1 MRPYE
6 FFNENIKK
14 KYLEEKKKMEK
25 IDEMRLSFVY
35 LLFARTEQEFCK
47 YYPKH
52 HGKWVWKVI
61 NGYPNRKRRE
71 KDGRRN

>member
-1 MRPYE
+1 
-6 FFNENIKK
+6 
-14 KYLEEKKKMEK
+14 MEK

-52 HGKWVWKVI
+52 HGRWVWKII
-61 NGYPNRKRRE
+61 NGYPNRKKRE
-71 KDGRRN
+71 KDDRKN

>member
-1 MRPYE
+1 MRLYE

-14 KYLEEKKKMEK
+14 LLEEKKKMEK

-52 HGKWVWKVI
+52 HGKLVWKAI

-71 KDGRRN
+71 KDDRRN

>member
-14 KYLEEKKKMEK
+14 LLEEKKKMEK
-25 IDEMRLSFVY
+25 IDEMCLSFVY

-52 HGKWVWKVI
+52 HGKWVWKLI

-71 KDGRRN
+71 KDDRRN